1 MSKKFIAGLALGL
14 GIPAIASGIV
24 FGVPSIRERV
34 LHRPDNSEYVQQIEE
49 LEKSNTSLTKENED
63 LKSENTSLKQ
73 NNLTYVGRIESLSSE
88 LTTAKSSIK
97 LKDDEITSKE
107 NQIKIITQE
116 KELIQKDLD
125 RYKELAGSDV
135 NYIELVNSL
144 QIQLEEKTNSLTS
157 ANAELEQLKV
167 DKTSLETRVEEL
179 STELT
184 QVKEELANYKS
195 LEEIEKLNIS
205 NFNGTWYLNGTFA
218 DYYTI
223 NNGIVSHNAD
233 EDKGL
238 LNSINNQMYL
248 MMNTAGGKGV
258 TLSDDGTQF
267 VTEDGNTYS
276 KFYINTIRTVANTYS
291 FCGTYS
297 HATSEIVLNT
307 DNTTTMSDGTN
318 KYNGAYTVLSTEKNV
333 GGNITIYNKITATYQ
348 VNGEA
353 VVKEFIYNS
362 STNVLYDDNYSYE
375 LLYPMSGFI
384 LSGSASNQ
392 FAPEDSGNYLKIIMK
407 THKKITINSGSYTKI
422 KWVSFGNYQ
431 IFNTYFNNCR
441 SSSSDGILAYN
452 ATSENVTT
460 DLFEFYISSTASIAN
475 WNTYMISSLF
485 FYGEKVEAD
494 IIFIENC
501 GFEIEKYPLY
511 GNLKIAYD
519 QYCKTNNYLTC
530 NSVLDY
536 IVGTYASENT
546 SVVLAED
553 NATVNEITATSYN
566 IVASTDGTDIYQ
578 TVTINY
584 VTTVDEEDT
593 THILILKLKNEILI
607 SSLLDNEEIALIKS
621 N

>member
-73 NNLTYVGRIESLSSE
+73 NNLTYAGRIESLSSE
-88 LTTAKSSIK
+88 LATAKSSIK

-107 NQIKIITQE
+107 NQIKTLTQE

-238 LNSINNQMYL
+238 LNSINNQM
-248 MMNTAGGKGV
+248 
-258 TLSDDGTQF
+258 
-267 VTEDGNTYS
+267 
-276 KFYINTIRTVANTYS
+276 
-291 FCGTYS
+291 
-297 HATSEIVLNT
+297 
-307 DNTTTMSDGTN
+307 
-318 KYNGAYTVLSTEKNV
+318 
-333 GGNITIYNKITATYQ
+333 
-348 VNGEA
+348 
-353 VVKEFIYNS
+353 
-362 STNVLYDDNYSYE
+362 
-375 LLYPMSGFI
+375 
-384 LSGSASNQ
+384 
-392 FAPEDSGNYLKIIMK
+392 
-407 THKKITINSGSYTKI
+407 
-422 KWVSFGNYQ
+422 
-431 IFNTYFNNCR
+431 
-441 SSSSDGILAYN
+441 
-452 ATSENVTT
+452 
-460 DLFEFYISSTASIAN
+460 
-475 WNTYMISSLF
+475 
-485 FYGEKVEAD
+485 
-494 IIFIENC
+494 
-501 GFEIEKYPLY
+501 
-511 GNLKIAYD
+511 
-519 QYCKTNNYLTC
+519 
-530 NSVLDY
+530 
-536 IVGTYASENT
+536 
-546 SVVLAED
+546 
-553 NATVNEITATSYN
+553 
-566 IVASTDGTDIYQ
+566 
-578 TVTINY
+578 
-584 VTTVDEEDT
+584 
-593 THILILKLKNEILI
+593 
-607 SSLLDNEEIALIKS
+607 
-621 N
+621 

>member
-88 LTTAKSSIK
+88 LATAKSSIK

-107 NQIKIITQE
+107 NQIKTLTQE
-116 KELIQKDLD
+116 KELIQKDLE

-184 QVKEELANYKS
+184 QVKEELTNYKS
-195 LEEIEKLNIS
+195 LENIEKLNVNS
-205 NFNGTWYLNGTFA
+205 FNGIWYLNGTFA

-223 NNGIVSHNAD
+223 ENGVVTHNAN

-238 LNSINNQMYL
+238 LNNIYNQMYL
-248 MMNTAGGKGV
+248 MMNTSGGHGV

-267 VTEDGNTYS
+267 ETDDGKVYS
-276 KFYINTIRTVANTYS
+276 KFYINTVNTVTPIYT
-291 FCGTYS
+291 FCGKYCN
-297 HATSEIVLNT
+297 ENVIVKLNS
-307 DNTTTMSDGTN
+307 DNTTTLVDGNNT
-318 KYNGAYTVLSTEKNV
+318 YIGAYIVNSVEKNI
-333 GGNITIYNKITATYQ
+333 GGNVTIFNTITATYQ
-348 VNGEA
+348 TDSEPI
-353 VVKEFIYNS
+353 VKVFENASRNNILICNDIIFNLLES
-362 STNVLYDDNYSYE
+362 SNASILTSSSNFTIPTTGYYKVKVKLDKPMKYYSNTNCSLYFRFAGSSNYSIGQCNGDN
-375 LLYPMSGFI
+375 LFTSRS
-384 LSGSASNQ
+384 LSFSLN
-392 FAPEDSGNYLKIIMK
+392 D
-407 THKKITINSGSYTKI
+407 
-422 KWVSFGNYQ
+422 FGN
-431 IFNTYFNNCR
+431 
-441 SSSSDGILAYN
+441 D
-452 ATSENVTT
+452 T
-460 DLFEFYISSTASIAN
+460 DMFEFYFVPNQYFSQVKFLGFDYIYYNSIRYN
-475 WNTYMISSLF
+475 ID
-485 FYGEKVEAD
+485 KVLSV
-494 IIFIENC
+494 ENV
-501 GFEIEKYPLY
+501 GLDYSQYPLY
-511 GNLKIAYD
+511 GDLKNVYEASHREFYNVSC
-519 QYCKTNNYLTC
+519 QAFMNY
-530 NSVLDY
+530 
-536 IVGTYASENT
+536 IIGTYSNDT
-546 SVVLAED
+546 YTLNISED
-553 NATVNEITATSYN
+553 NATVNEITATLYN

-584 VTTVDEEDT
+584 VTTVDEVDT
-593 THILILKLKNEILI
+593 THVLILKLKNEILI